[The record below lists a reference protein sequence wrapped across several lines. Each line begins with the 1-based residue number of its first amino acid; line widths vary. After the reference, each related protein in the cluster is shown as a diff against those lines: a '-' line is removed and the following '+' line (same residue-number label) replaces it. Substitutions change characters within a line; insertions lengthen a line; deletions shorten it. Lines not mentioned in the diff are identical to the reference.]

1 MATAGGI
8 AQDGRIA
15 MSHPWISRHYDSRL
29 LVQDYGS
36 PLEHI
41 TTTDQAVYG
50 DPSNPISFRIGNG
63 GAGYTGL
70 LQRLCEAFINETS
83 GDFRIGWVANHS
95 RHSQIA
101 LLADVVQVALTYE
114 PANEDVSIAE
124 GWARRVCRVF
134 NDRFILVGPKAIDTS
149 FSSISAA
156 LRSIAR
162 SHDEESLTS
171 ADHGQ
176 PIRFHSRGDGSATF
190 AKEQKLWKAAGVDE
204 SRSDWIET
212 WPLVP
217 YQALVK
223 AEEDRAFLLTDR
235 STFLTAKKERVI
247 PNLKCWVEG
256 GSALLNP
263 CSVMVATFE
272 SEEVVRLSGKKNAEC
287 FAAWLGGGT
296 AQEIVRKYGK
306 EWELGRPLFT
316 TGDKE
321 EFDVEDRLDA

>member
-1 MATAGGI
+1 MATTGGI
-8 AQDGRIA
+8 TQHGKIA
-15 MSHPWISRHYDSRL
+15 ISHPWVSRHYDSRL
-29 LVQDYGS
+29 LNQDHDS
-36 PLEHI
+36 LLEHI

-70 LQRLCEAFINETS
+70 LQHLCEAYINETS

-114 PANEDVSIAE
+114 RANEDVSIAE

-134 NDRFILVGPKAIDTS
+134 NDHFILVGPKAIDTS

-162 SHDEESLTS
+162 SHKQESLNS
-171 ADHGQ
+171 VAHGN

-190 AKEQKLWKAAGVDE
+190 AKEQELWKAAGVDE

-223 AEEDRAFLLTDR
+223 AEEDQAFLLTDR
-235 STFLTAKKERVI
+235 STFLTAKKESVI

-263 CSVMVATFE
+263 CSVMVGTFEPEGVERMLLRNAATF
-272 SEEVVRLSGKKNAEC
+272 AE
-287 FAAWLGGGT
+287 WLGGKA
-296 AQEIVRKYGK
+296 AQEIVRKYGRK
-306 EWELGRPLFT
+306 WELGKPLFT
-316 TGDKE
+316 TGDQE